1 MRETQHKGA
10 HAMYDRSLSYE
21 GHTRRFQIKSLELAG
36 WEVRE
41 EEDSRTV
48 SARVYD
54 DWHRVERARSAFQVA
69 VVRLERDGW
78 VSNA

>member
-1 MRETQHKGA
+1 
-10 HAMYDRSLSYE
+10 MYDRSLSYD
-21 GHTRRFQIKSLELAG
+21 GHTRRFQIKPLDLAG

-41 EEDSRTV
+41 EQDSRTV

-69 VVRLERDGW
+69 VVLLERDSW

>member
-1 MRETQHKGA
+1 MQQDSSKGDI
-10 HAMYDRSLSYE
+10 AMYDRSLSHE
-21 GHTRRFQIKSLELAG
+21 GHTRRFQIKPLELQG

-69 VVRLERDGW
+69 IVRLEQNGW
-78 VSNA
+78 ISNV